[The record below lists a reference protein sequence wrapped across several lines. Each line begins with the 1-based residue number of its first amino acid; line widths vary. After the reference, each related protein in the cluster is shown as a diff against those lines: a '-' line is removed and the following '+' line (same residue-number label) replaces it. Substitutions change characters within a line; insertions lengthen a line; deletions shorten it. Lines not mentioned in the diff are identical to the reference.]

1 MWYEPGPGFLFFKVS
16 TSGPVTFISYLP
28 EPNPNPLFFEGLNYE
43 KDSYWFGGGD
53 IGALE

>member
-28 EPNPNPLFFEGLNYE
+28 DPNPNPLFFEGLNYE
-43 KDSYWFGGGD
+43 NDSYWFGGGD
-53 IGALE
+53 IGAL